1 MEQLQQ
7 EWGEDSIYSHY
18 LGIIYRPV
26 IKQEQEAA
34 KPEASQKLYIQD
46 RIFTEENL
54 IRLAQAEKRYVY
66 GAGKFARKYINYLR
80 QIGVGFNG
88 VIVTDREN
96 NPDELEGIAV
106 YGLDELKRQQ
116 DNYVILIG
124 VGAKLIDE
132 VKQTLVDNGID
143 QYIIAG
149 E

>member
-1 MEQLQQ
+1 M
-7 EWGEDSIYSHY
+7 
-18 LGIIYRPV
+18 
-26 IKQEQEAA
+26 
-34 KPEASQKLYIQD
+34 
-46 RIFTEENL
+46 
-54 IRLAQAEKRYVY
+54 
-66 GAGKFARKYINYLR
+66 
-80 QIGVGFNG
+80 
-88 VIVTDREN
+88 IVTDREN